1 MFGKYICKIVV
12 FFSLICS
19 LTVKRVWIISYMI
32 QAVGASAMWPITHFF
47 LRIHFQFC
55 RHIFTCNPMPYHCHV
70 CLKMGKK
77 NVTIFLAWCHDH
89 YYWCYDVPY
98 SKHLSQNGVNIF
110 WQNKCNAVQ
119 IKPAYCQGCV
129 LEELFVVLWEC
140 CLLCNL

>member
-70 CLKMGKK
+70 CLKIGKK
-77 NVTIFLAWCHDH
+77 MSQFFWLGVMIITTDAMMFHT
-89 YYWCYDVPY
+89 
-98 SKHLSQNGVNIF
+98 KHLSQNGVNIF